1 MARRLASPRS
11 HVGLLVIA
19 LAMGGAPQALPAPPA
34 NHLPRTIAHEQ
45 AADELLVKFRAGTPD
60 AEADA
65 VARDHGAR
73 DARRFK
79 APRKAAHAAI
89 GRWWHVKLA
98 PGQSAKQA
106 MERLARHPL
115 VEAVEPNYI
124 VRALVT
130 PNDPRFGEL
139 WGLQNIGQTG
149 GAGDADI
156 DAPEAWNTVTGSS
169 AVVTAVIDTGVDY
182 NHPDLAANMWTN
194 PGEIPGNGIDDDG
207 NGYVDDV
214 HGYDFY
220 NNDGNPFDDHG
231 HGTHV
236 AGTIAAVGDNGV
248 GVAGVSWAARIMA
261 VKFLGPDGSG
271 FISGAISAVLYAA
284 DMGAR
289 VMNNS
294 WGGGGFSQ
302 ALQDAITAALEVD
315 ALFVAAAGNSASDND
330 AFPNYP
336 SNYDVANVLAVAA
349 TDHLDAKASFSSY
362 GAATVD
368 LGAPGVNILSSV
380 PSSGA
385 ACCSDPS
392 GYRLLNGTSMATPH
406 VSGAATLLLAQDPS
420 RTAIG
425 LKNLLMATA
434 DPIPALAGITVTGGR
449 LNIANAVS
457 CTQTQLKLSLL
468 GPGPGFTAYLTET
481 QAVRASVNTCGAP
494 VTGAQVSVS
503 FSNGEAT
510 LVLYDDGAHGDG
522 AANDGV
528 YANNWTPAVVGP
540 ITLTIDAA
548 HPALGVDTKTAS
560 GVVRQRF
567 SYRYEA
573 VPFLW
578 NDIVDGTRHALTGDS
593 SVTIPIG
600 FSFTFFG
607 TAFSNVTISSN
618 GFLAFNAAGA
628 TSFSNVPIPS
638 TGSPNGIV
646 APFWDDLNPG
656 VAGSVYSKL
665 EGVAP
670 NRRLT
675 VSWVGVPHFTAGG
688 AISFQAILRE
698 GSDDIIFQYKDVV
711 FGTPGYDFGA
721 SATVGIENMEGT
733 DGTQYSYNQPSLSD
747 ATAFRYYPGPYNHR
761 PVANAGGP
769 YKTLVGQPLTFNGS
783 GSSDPDGDALTYRWD
798 FGDGATG
805 TGASPVHTYQA
816 KGTYTVSLVVND
828 GYQDSAATGTT
839 VAVPNQPPV
848 AVLQGDTI
856 GRRDFV
862 ANFNASAS
870 FDPDGEVVE
879 WYRWDFGDGS
889 PPVTLRRFPTVQYLY
904 PRLGTFTVTLV
915 VNDNLVDSA
924 PVTSTIT
931 IVNVPPTA
939 DAGPDMT
946 VHPRDKVIL
955 SSRSLDRDGVIAALH
970 WRQISGTP
978 VTITDPD
985 PDPRTGFAYF
995 FAPNVKST
1003 AALPLEFELRVTDND
1018 GAPASDRVI
1027 ITVVK

>member
-1 MARRLASPRS
+1 MVRLASPRFRI
-11 HVGLLVIA
+11 GLIIIA
-19 LAMGGAPQALPAPPA
+19 LALGAAQEALAAPPEDR
-34 NHLPRTIAHEQ
+34 LPRIVAHEE
-45 AADELLVKFRAGTPD
+45 APDELLVKFRPGTPD
-60 AEADA
+60 SEAEGI
-65 VARDHGAR
+65 ARGHGAR
-73 DARRFK
+73 ESRRFK

-98 PGQSAKQA
+98 PGQSPKQA
-106 MERLARHPL
+106 MERLARHPR
-115 VEAVEPNYI
+115 VEAVEPNTI
-124 VRALVT
+124 VRTQVV

-156 DAPEAWNTVTGSS
+156 DATEAWDTVTGSS

-182 NHPDLAANMWTN
+182 THPDLAANMWTN

-214 HGYDFY
+214 YGYDFY
-220 NNDGNPFDDHG
+220 HNDANPFDDHG

-236 AGTIAAVGDNGV
+236 AGTIAAAGDNGV

-271 FISGAISAVLYAA
+271 FISGAISSVLYAA

-302 ALQDAITAALEVD
+302 ALQDAITAALEAD
-315 ALFVAAAGNSASDND
+315 ALFVAAAGNSASNND
-330 AFPNYP
+330 AFPHYP
-336 SNYDVANVLAVAA
+336 SSYEVANVLAVAA
-349 TDHLDAKASFSSY
+349 TDHFDSRASFSSY
-362 GAATVD
+362 GAASVD
-368 LGAPGVNILSSV
+368 LGAPGVSILSSV
-380 PSSGA
+380 PASGA
-385 ACCSDPS
+385 PCCSDPS

-406 VSGAATLLLAQDPS
+406 VSGAATLLLAQDPG
-420 RTAIG
+420 RTAVG

-434 DPIPALAGITVTGGR
+434 DPIPALAGITVTGAR
-449 LNIANAVS
+449 LNVAAAVS

-481 QAVRASVNTCGAP
+481 FAVRASVNTCGAP

-503 FSNGEAT
+503 FSTGEAA

-528 YANNWTPAVVGP
+528 YASSWTPAILGP
-540 ITLTIDAA
+540 VTLTIDAA
-548 HPALGVDTKTAS
+548 HPALGVDTRSAS

-573 VPFLW
+573 VPFAW
-578 NDIVDGTRHALTGDS
+578 NDIVDGARHALTGDS
-593 SVTIPIG
+593 SITIPIG

-607 TAFSNVTISSN
+607 TAFSNVTIGSN

-628 TSFSNVPIPS
+628 TTFGNAPIPS

-656 VAGSVYSKL
+656 VGGSVYSKL

-670 NRRLT
+670 SRRLT
-675 VSWVGVPHFTAGG
+675 VSWIGVPHFSAGG
-688 AISFQAILRE
+688 AVSFQAILRE
-698 GSDDIIFQYKDVV
+698 GSDDIVFQYQDVV
-711 FGTPGYDFGA
+711 FGNPGYDFGA
-721 SATVGIENMEGT
+721 SATVGVENLDGME
-733 DGTQYSYNQPSLSD
+733 GTQYSYNQPSLAD
-747 ATAFRYYPGPYNHR
+747 ATAFRYYPGPYNRR

-769 YKTLVGQPLTFNGS
+769 YKTLVGQPLTFNGA
-783 GSSDPDGDALTYRWD
+783 GSSDPDSDALTYRWD

-805 TGASPVHTYQA
+805 TGASPIHTYQA

-828 GYQDSAATGTT
+828 GYQDSAATATT

-862 ANFNASAS
+862 ANFNASGS
-870 FDPDGEVVE
+870 FDPDGEVIE

-889 PPVTLRRFPTVQYLY
+889 APVTLRRFATAQHMFPS
-904 PRLGTFTVTLV
+904 LGTFTVTLV

-924 PVTSTIT
+924 PVSSTIT

-939 DAGPDMT
+939 DAGLDRT
-946 VHPRDKVIL
+946 VNPRDKVIL
-955 SSRSLDRDGVIAALH
+955 SNQSIDRDGVIVSVA
-970 WRQISGTP
+970 WRQVSGTP
-978 VTITDPD
+978 VEIIDPN

-995 FAPNVKST
+995 WAPNVKS
-1003 AALPLEFELRVTDND
+1003 AAAVPLEFELTVTDND
-1018 GAPASDRVI
+1018 GASASDRVI
-1027 ITVVK
+1027 MTVVK